1 VSEIGDVDDMAKNA
15 IMILSDPILHATM
28 KKNALERAKLF
39 DIKKILPLYEKYYK
53 KIVGQSWRFP
63 NPSLF
68 DGDTEIE
75 D

>member
-1 VSEIGDVDDMAKNA
+1 
-15 IMILSDPILHATM
+15 M

-39 DIKKILPLYEKYYK
+39 DIKNILPLYEKYYE

-63 NPSLF
+63 NPSLLEN
-68 DGDTEIE
+68 DTEIE

>member
-1 VSEIGDVDDMAKNA
+1 
-15 IMILSDPILHATM
+15 M

-39 DIKKILPLYEKYYK
+39 DIKKILPLYEKYYE

-63 NPSLF
+63 NPSLLEN
-68 DGDTEIE
+68 DTEIE